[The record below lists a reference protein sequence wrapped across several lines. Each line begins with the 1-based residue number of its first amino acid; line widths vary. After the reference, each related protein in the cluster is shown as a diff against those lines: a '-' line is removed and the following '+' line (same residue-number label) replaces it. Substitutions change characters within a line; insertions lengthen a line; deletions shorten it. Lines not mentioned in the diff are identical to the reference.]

1 MWEIENRK
9 SVRKEK
15 HFHVS
20 EEKQELL
27 RGAKGRARKREHVH
41 FSVEFAELR

>member
-1 MWEIENRK
+1 VGNRK

-15 HFHVS
+15 QLHVS

-27 RGAKGRARKREHVH
+27 REAKGRARKREFVH